1 MAENQ
6 ELQVR
11 EKREVDTSREAT
23 KPTRAF
29 VPSADIYESENALT
43 VVLEM
48 PGVSKENVD
57 VNVEDGVLTVEGRIE
72 FSKYER
78 LQPVYSEYNVGP
90 YRRSFQISN
99 QIDHSK
105 IAAQMRDGIMTL
117 ELPKVETAKPRRI
130 QVS

>member
-1 MAENQ
+1 MAEKQ
-6 ELQVR
+6 DLQVR

-23 KPTRAF
+23 RPTRAF

-105 IAAQMRDGIMTL
+105 IAAQMRDGIMIL

>member
-43 VVLEM
+43 VVLARIIH
-48 PGVSKENVD
+48 
-57 VNVEDGVLTVEGRIE
+57 DGSGIPAIVL
-72 FSKYER
+72 
-78 LQPVYSEYNVGP
+78 
-90 YRRSFQISN
+90 
-99 QIDHSK
+99 
-105 IAAQMRDGIMTL
+105 A
-117 ELPKVETAKPRRI
+117 
-130 QVS
+130 